1 LTTQHIPQ
9 LDKPNYSVA
18 DVAEFLTV
26 TKSYV
31 HQLCRSGEL
40 ESFRIGN
47 RRVIPAGALRSLIQ
61 KGYDT
66 PQRPV
71 SSNSCDALR
80 KVDGEQ
86 CRNFRGPGSIYCR
99 THQIDWIES
108 GAGKDP
114 YNY

>member
-1 LTTQHIPQ
+1 LNLEHIPL
-9 LDKPNYSVA
+9 LDKPNYSVS

-40 ESFRIGN
+40 ESFRVGN
-47 RRVIPAGALRSLIQ
+47 RRVIPAGALRSLIL
-61 KGYDT
+61 KGYEST
-66 PQRPV
+66 QRAV
-71 SSNSCDALR
+71 SSNICDSLR

-86 CRNFRGPGSIYCR
+86 CRRYRSPGSIYCR
-99 THQIDWIES
+99 SHQIDWIES